1 MCNSFFAQVKLFSLS
16 FSLSHGMKCDYKK
29 IQLQRKVFNRHACWR
44 GSEPERDKFVFQEK
58 FHYVH
63 IGQNLR
69 WIFDALPIQSPID
82 INRAAT
88 LSPDLQNVLQNLKPS
103 RLFSENRLFLIFM
116 NNFFFQFGMNRRNR
130 PLYMHSSVNT
140 YALKCM
146 QISLLRTAP
155 FISWQWVLVKICG
168 EKLLAFFVNNYYTS
182 LERKYFLKRFGNK
195 YSI

>member
-44 GSEPERDKFVFQEK
+44 GSEPERDKVVFQEK

-63 IGQNLR
+63 IGQNMR

-116 NNFFFQFGMNRRNR
+116 NNFFFSIWNEQEKQASLHAFKCKYICTEVHANLIAQNRTIYLVAMSFGENMWGET
-130 PLYMHSSVNT
+130 SSIF
-140 YALKCM
+140 C
-146 QISLLRTAP
+146 
-155 FISWQWVLVKICG
+155 
-168 EKLLAFFVNNYYTS
+168 
-182 LERKYFLKRFGNK
+182 
-195 YSI
+195 